1 MDREEII
8 AYLKSVRKIAET
20 RSSKLTKYGVDI
32 NMNYWIIVEQIR
44 CLLKNEK
51 MYDDEEL
58 LQEAM
63 SYENIKPLS
72 FDD

>member
-1 MDREEII
+1 MDREKII

-20 RSSKLTKYGVDI
+20 RSSKLTKYGIDI
-32 NMNYWIIVEQIR
+32 NMNYWIIAEQIR

>member
-1 MDREEII
+1 
-8 AYLKSVRKIAET
+8 
-20 RSSKLTKYGVDI
+20 
-32 NMNYWIIVEQIR
+32 MNYWIIAEQIR